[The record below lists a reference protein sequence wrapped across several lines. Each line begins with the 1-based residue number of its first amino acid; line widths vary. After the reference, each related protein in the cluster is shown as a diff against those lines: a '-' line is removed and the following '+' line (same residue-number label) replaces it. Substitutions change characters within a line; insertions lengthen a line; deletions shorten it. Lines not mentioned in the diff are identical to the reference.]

1 MEARPLD
8 IYREKACSM
17 TRSPLAVP
25 TMLVFTL
32 LTGAPLVAAQT
43 DTPAARAVTVPPV
56 SLILPNYNNVP
67 VGEVAALEGG
77 AFVARANDTSSGF
90 YNPAGL
96 ARADQT
102 SVSGSAGAYQFGS
115 VSPEGLDNVEGSL
128 QQIPSMFA
136 VLVNDLLGR
145 PKWAG
150 GFSITRAAAWNQI
163 VDTELVRSS
172 GSGLNR
178 FRFSTDATYDAWLA
192 SVGVGYAR
200 SDRLRLGGSL
210 DGQYTAVSR
219 RQSLDDQLLT
229 ASGLS
234 AVSLSSAGGVSSTH
248 LRATL
253 GAQYHVTPGVHLG
266 AVMRTPGLGMTAS
279 GDASLEGLVRARPAT
294 VASGFFDPD
303 VSAEYKLPLE
313 FKAGVA
319 WIGDRAEAELDV
331 LTYSGTGDY
340 TAIESAAP
348 ITVAVDNG
356 QGGPPVV
363 TQLTYQGARVDSRA
377 VVNLAIGGRYQLT
390 SNRAWTLHAGFA
402 TDGSPVGDQD
412 TAFTKVNLRHLTV
425 GLSARTK
432 LFLGSLGLRYSR
444 GKSGAVTLGRRAD
457 GSEVSTIFK
466 VSSMGLV
473 YSVALL
479 F

>member
-1 MEARPLD
+1 MMIRT
-8 IYREKACSM
+8 S
-17 TRSPLAVP
+17 LAAP
-25 TMLVFTL
+25 CTLVFML
-32 LTGAPLVAAQT
+32 LMGAAPAAAQT
-43 DTPAARAVTVPPV
+43 ADTPAAQAVSVPPV

-96 ARADQT
+96 ARAEQT

-115 VSPEGLDNVEGSL
+115 VSPEGLDNVEGSF

-145 PKWAG
+145 PQWAG
-150 GFSITRAAAWNQI
+150 GFSITRSAAWNQI
-163 VDTELVRSS
+163 VDTELVRPS

-192 SVGVGYAR
+192 SAGVGYAR
-200 SDRLRLGGSL
+200 SDRLRFGGSL
-210 DGQYTAVSR
+210 DGQYTAVAR

-229 ASGLS
+229 SSGLS

-253 GAQYHVTPGVHLG
+253 GMQYHMTRGVHVG
-266 AVMRTPGLGMTAS
+266 AVMRTPGLGITAS
-279 GDASLEGLVRARPAT
+279 GDASLEGLVRAGPAT

-303 VSAEYKLPLE
+303 VSTDYKLPFE

-340 TAIESAAP
+340 TAVESDEP
-348 ITVAVDNG
+348 ITLAVDNG
-356 QGGPPVV
+356 QGGAPVV
-363 TQLTYQGARVDSRA
+363 SELAYAGARIDARA
-377 VVNLAIGGRYQLT
+377 IVNLAMGGRYQLT
-390 SNRAWTLHAGFA
+390 ANRAWTLHAGFA
-402 TDGSPVGDQD
+402 TDGSPVGDND
-412 TAFTKVNLRHLTV
+412 TAFTKVNLRHITV

-444 GKSGAVTLGRRAD
+444 GKSGAVVLGRRAD
-457 GSEVSTIFK
+457 GSEVTTIFR
-466 VSSMGLV
+466 VSSIGLV
-473 YSVALL
+473 YSLALL